1 MNKTLTQLGE
11 TVTVIANLKDQ
22 EDSQLLDPI
31 KQGKWSIRE
40 IVAHLYYWDQF
51 NLESMV
57 PYMNDGANLS
67 PFPDHDSHNEEAI
80 NDVHGQ
86 SLHAII
92 DQFIDTRAKLV
103 KNLESVEEDVRFTIG
118 EGKRKFSAESFAKI
132 FLKHD
137 IHHLKQIEE
146 KLSKK

>member
-1 MNKTLTQLGE
+1 MNETLTQLGE

-22 EDSQLLDPI
+22 EDSQLLAPI

-51 NLESMV
+51 NLESMI
-57 PYMNDGANLS
+57 PYMNDGASLP
-67 PFPDHDSHNEEAI
+67 PFPDHDAHNQEAI

-86 SLHAII
+86 SVYAII
-92 DQFIDTRAKLV
+92 DQFVAAREKFMEH
-103 KNLESVEEDVRFTIG
+103 LESIGEDVRFTIG
-118 EGKRKFSAESFAKI
+118 GGKRTFSVESFAKV

-146 KLSKK
+146 KVK